1 MLARSVLKSW
11 IRPEALVILDRSH
24 YHWALAT
31 FTMALVSA
39 ALFWIY
45 AETAPNGPSGGTW
58 QGMWFGVAGTACMT
72 YAGLLA
78 GRKKVPKWRVG
89 SAQTWLRG
97 HTWMGLLSVP
107 LILFHCGFRWGG
119 TLEQVLLATFAIVVA
134 SGIYG
139 LALQQVL
146 PRLMSMN
153 SPAQAIAPQ
162 VHIACGKLRQ
172 SVEAQLQKVCG
183 AAFLEPLSPVTDH
196 AEYSPERELAAFYW
210 QQLAG
215 FLASDASREHDLANP
230 TVASARLSRLKDSVP
245 EPLRPVVEEL
255 QLACDERRQL
265 LSQTRIQGW
274 LHGWLC
280 IHVPLS
286 VTLLVLGVLHVIMS
300 VYY

>member
-1 MLARSVLKSW
+1 M
-11 IRPEALVILDRSH
+11 ILDRSH
-24 YHWALAT
+24 YSWALTTLA
-31 FTMALVSA
+31 MALVST
-39 ALFWIY
+39 ALFWVY
-45 AETAPNGPSGGTW
+45 TQSVPNGPSGGTW
-58 QGMWFGVAGTACMT
+58 QGMLFGVAGTACMT

-78 GRKKVPKWRVG
+78 GRKAVPKWRVG

-97 HTWMGLLSVP
+97 HIWVGLLSVP

-119 TLEQVLLATFAIVVA
+119 LLEQLLLATFAIVIL
-134 SGIYG
+134 SGVFG

-146 PRLMSMN
+146 PRLMSTN
-153 SPAQAIAPQ
+153 APAQALAPQ
-162 VHIACGKLRQ
+162 VHVACEKLRQ
-172 SVEAQLQKVCG
+172 SVEFRLQKVCG
-183 AAFLEPLSPVTDH
+183 AKFLEPLSPVPIAENTD
-196 AEYSPERELAAFYW
+196 YSPERELAFFYW
-210 QQLAG
+210 QQLASY
-215 FLASDASREHDLANP
+215 LDQDATQQHDLANP
-230 TVASARLSRLKDSVP
+230 TLAAARLSRLKDSVP

-265 LSQTRIQGW
+265 FSQATIHGW

>member
-1 MLARSVLKSW
+1 M
-11 IRPEALVILDRSH
+11 ILDRSH
-24 YHWALAT
+24 YYWALAT
-31 FTMALVSA
+31 LSMALAST

-45 AETAPNGPSGGTW
+45 AQSVPNGPSGGTW
-58 QGMWFGVAGTACMT
+58 QGMLFGVAGTACMT

-78 GRKKVPKWRVG
+78 GRKKAPKWRVG
-89 SAQTWLRG
+89 TAQTWLRG
-97 HTWMGLLSVP
+97 HIWMGLLSVP

-119 TLEQVLLATFAIVVA
+119 SLEQVLLVTFAIVVF

-153 SPAQAIAPQ
+153 APAQAIAPQ
-162 VHIACGKLRQ
+162 VHIACEKLRQ
-172 SVEAQLQKVCG
+172 SIEVRLQKVCG
-183 AAFLEPLSPVTDH
+183 AVFLDPLSPVAAH
-196 AEYSPERELAAFYW
+196 NEYSPERELAAFYW

-215 FLASDASREHDLANP
+215 FLEPGASRQHELANP
-230 TVASARLSRLKDSVP
+230 TLASARLSRLKDSVP

-265 LSQTRIQGW
+265 FAQMRIHHW

-280 IHVPLS
+280 VHVPLS
-286 VTLLVLGVLHVIMS
+286 ITLLVLGILHVIMS

>member
-1 MLARSVLKSW
+1 M
-11 IRPEALVILDRSH
+11 ILDRSH
-24 YHWALAT
+24 YRWALT
-31 FTMALVSA
+31 TLTIALVSA
-39 ALFWIY
+39 ALYWIY
-45 AETAPNGPSGGTW
+45 AHSAPNGPRGGTW
-58 QGMWFGVAGTACMT
+58 QGMLFGVAGTICMA

-97 HTWMGLLSVP
+97 HIWLGLLSVP

-119 TLEQVLLATFAIVVA
+119 PLEQVLLATFAIVIV

-139 LALQQVL
+139 LVLQQVL
-146 PRLMSMN
+146 PRLMTAN
-153 SPAQAIAPQ
+153 APAQAIAPQ
-162 VHIACGKLRQ
+162 VHVACGKLRQ
-172 SVEAQLQKVCG
+172 AVETRLQKACG
-183 AAFLEPLSPVTDH
+183 ATFLDPLSTG
-196 AEYSPERELAAFYW
+196 AGQLEYSPERELAVFYW

-215 FLASDASREHDLANP
+215 FLEPDASRQHELANP
-230 TVASARLSRLKDSVP
+230 TLASARLSRLKDTVP

-265 LSQTRIQGW
+265 FSQTTIHNW

-280 IHVPLS
+280 VHVPLS
-286 VTLLVLGVLHVIMS
+286 ITLLVLGILHVIMS